1 MKPRYLQPES
11 SNRDRWTISY
21 LDMMTILLIFFVAV
35 AAKSQLVVS
44 PSPSPPKPAVVEPE
58 AVEPQKPRT
67 NLAEIQT
74 KLKAFDPHLD
84 SRGLVI
90 SLPQAILFASGD
102 DRISDNALPMVEQI
116 ADVLRDIPNQVS
128 LVGHA
133 DFGIGDT
140 LTTDPKIVYKE
151 MPRFTPEAFCWLHN
165 PNTAKFKQFRT
176 GLDQLLQE
184 GVIQVLQ
191 LRDAATKAPLLAA
204 VGPLQ
209 FEVVQY
215 RLESE
220 YGAASRL
227 EAAPWTVVRWLAAGL
242 LESDLDSLSLPTG
255 ARLAYDMGRNPV
267 ILFANDWSANYFAQT
282 NPKVARSSLP
292 VGRAS

>member
-133 DFGIGDT
+133 DSVPIHNRRFKNNWELSAARGLRLLEVLTDRYGIVESRLSVSSDGANR
-140 LTTDPKIVYKE
+140 PKDSNE
-151 MPRFTPEAFCWLHN
+151 TPDGRANNRRVEI
-165 PNTAKFKQFRT
+165 
-176 GLDQLLQE
+176 
-184 GVIQVLQ
+184 VIQE
-191 LRDAATKAPLLAA
+191 AA
-204 VGPLQ
+204 VSGQGPA
-209 FEVVQY
+209 V
-215 RLESE
+215 S
-220 YGAASRL
+220 
-227 EAAPWTVVRWLAAGL
+227 
-242 LESDLDSLSLPTG
+242 
-255 ARLAYDMGRNPV
+255 
-267 ILFANDWSANYFAQT
+267 
-282 NPKVARSSLP
+282 K
-292 VGRAS
+292 